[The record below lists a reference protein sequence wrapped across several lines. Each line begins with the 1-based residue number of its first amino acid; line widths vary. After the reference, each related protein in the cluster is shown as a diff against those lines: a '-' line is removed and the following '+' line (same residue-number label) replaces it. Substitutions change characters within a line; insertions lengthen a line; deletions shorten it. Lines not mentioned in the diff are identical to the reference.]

1 MTTRFKRGDHV
12 RGYTVRATPLPVDG
26 NLRARVVGVSR
37 DSHGTHV
44 WVSPITGVRTW
55 KSQVGHSMAHRA
67 AIHRWR

>member
-1 MTTRFKRGDHV
+1 MTTRFVGSERSAVKH
-12 RGYTVRATPLPVDG
+12 VDG